1 MIIIKRANGTGTI
14 CKLAGNR
21 RRPYAVKITLGY
33 TEEGRLQYKYLSY
46 HRTRTEAEKALNR
59 YVEDPYTMS
68 KYTLKEL
75 FEEYIEIQ
83 EQQNKADSTI
93 RNHKAAFAHMKPLW
107 DMRMPDID
115 RQELQKFYMKLNVT
129 PSIIGNI
136 RRTMKSLIKY
146 AIKLDIMPLSMLD
159 VHNVL
164 DLTPTKAGVKHEHTL
179 ITKEER
185 AALWKR
191 SDEEFVRVILFYIYT
206 GLRYSELYN
215 LQPEDLYEDHLIIRQ
230 AKTEAG
236 KREVPIA
243 NFIRNLLPLPEI
255 PCYSVFNVEFHAV
268 LPKHKPHDTRHTF
281 VTMLTELDTDQ
292 RVIQSIVGHARK
304 RSVTEIYTHIT
315 LEKKLEAV
323 NALEQSEFPKGKKR
337 RKKMRDL

>member
-21 RRPYAVKITLGY
+21 RRPYAVKVTTGY
-33 TEEGRLQYKYLSY
+33 TETGKLQYKYLSY

-59 YVEDPYTMS
+59 YVEDPFTLS
-68 KYTLKEL
+68 KYTLKDL
-75 FEEYIEIQ
+75 YEEFIQ
-83 EQQNKADSTI
+83 LQEKNKAGSTV
-93 RNHKAAFAHMKPLW
+93 RNHNAAFSHLKPLW
-107 DMRMPDID
+107 DVKMADID
-115 RQELQKFYMKLNVT
+115 RQELQRFYAKLDAT
-129 PSIIGNI
+129 PSVIGNI

-185 AALWKR
+185 AALWKHT
-191 SDEEFVRVILFYIYT
+191 DDDFTRVILFYIYT

-215 LQPEDLYEDHLIIRQ
+215 LLPEDLHEDHLIIRQ

-243 NFIRNLLPLPEI
+243 NFIRKLMPLPEI
-255 PCYSVFNVEFHAV
+255 PCYSVFNEAFHDV
-268 LPKHKPHDTRHTF
+268 LPDHKPHDTRHTF
-281 VTMLTELDTDQ
+281 VTMLTEIGTDQ
-292 RVIQSIVGHARK
+292 RVIQSIVGHSRK
-304 RSVTEIYTHIT
+304 KNVTEVYTHIT
-315 LEKKLEAV
+315 LEKKLAAV
-323 NALEQSEFPKGKKR
+323 NALELSEFSKGKKL
-337 RKKMRDL
+337 RKNNA

>member
-1 MIIIKRANGTGTI
+1 MKRANGTGTI

-21 RRPYAVKITLGY
+21 RRPYAVKITTGY
-33 TEEGRLQYKYLSY
+33 TETGKLQYKYLSY

-59 YVEDPYTMS
+59 YVEDPFTLS

-75 FEEYIEIQ
+75 YEEYIQIQ
-83 EQQNKADSTI
+83 EKNKADSTI
-93 RNHKAAFAHMKPLW
+93 RNHNAAFSHMKPLW
-107 DMRMPDID
+107 DIKMTDID
-115 RQELQKFYMKLNVT
+115 RQELQKFYANLDVT

-164 DLTPTKAGVKHEHTL
+164 DLEATKEGVKHEHTL

-185 AALWKR
+185 AALWKHT
-191 SDEEFVRVILFYIYT
+191 DDDFVRVILFYIYT

-215 LQPEDLYEDHLIIRQ
+215 LLPEDLHEDHLIIRQ

-243 NFIRNLLPLPEI
+243 EFVKKLLPLPEI
-255 PCYSVFNVEFHAV
+255 PCYSIFNESFHDV
-268 LPKHKPHDTRHTF
+268 LPDHKPHDTRHTF
-281 VTMLTELDTDQ
+281 VTMLSENGTDQ

-304 RSVTEIYTHIT
+304 KNVTEIYTHIT

-323 NALEQSEFPKGKKR
+323 NALEKIEFSKGKKL
-337 RKKMRDL
+337 RKNNA

>member
-21 RRPYAVKITLGY
+21 RRPYAVKITTGY
-33 TEEGRLQYKYLSY
+33 TETGKLQYKYLSY

-59 YVEDPYTMS
+59 YVEDPFTLS
-68 KYTLKEL
+68 KYTLKDL
-75 FEEYIEIQ
+75 YEEFIQ
-83 EQQNKADSTI
+83 LQEKNKAGSTV
-93 RNHKAAFAHMKPLW
+93 RNHNAAFSHLKPLW
-107 DMRMPDID
+107 DVKMADID
-115 RQELQKFYMKLNVT
+115 RQELQRFYAKLDAT
-129 PSIIGNI
+129 PSVIGNI

-185 AALWKR
+185 AALWKHTD
-191 SDEEFVRVILFYIYT
+191 DEFTRVILFYIYT

-215 LQPEDLYEDHLIIRQ
+215 LLPEDLHEDHLIIRQ

-243 NFIRNLLPLPEI
+243 NFIRDLMPLPEI
-255 PCYSVFNVEFHAV
+255 PCYSVFNEAFHDV
-268 LPKHKPHDTRHTF
+268 LPDHKPHDTRHTF
-281 VTMLTELDTDQ
+281 VTMLTEVGTDQ
-292 RVIQSIVGHARK
+292 RVIQSIVGHSRK
-304 RSVTEIYTHIT
+304 KNVTEVYTHIT
-315 LEKKLEAV
+315 LEKKLSAV
-323 NALEQSEFPKGKKR
+323 NALELSEFSKGKKR
-337 RKKMRDL
+337 NK

>member
-21 RRPYAVKITLGY
+21 RRPYAVKVTTGY
-33 TEEGRLQYKYLSY
+33 TETGKLQYKYLSY

-59 YVEDPYTMS
+59 YVEDPFTLS
-68 KYTLKEL
+68 KYTLKDL
-75 FEEYIEIQ
+75 YEEFIQ
-83 EQQNKADSTI
+83 LQEKNKAGSTV
-93 RNHKAAFAHMKPLW
+93 RNHNAAFSHLKPLW
-107 DMRMPDID
+107 DVKMADID
-115 RQELQKFYMKLNVT
+115 RQELQRFYAKLDAT
-129 PSIIGNI
+129 PSVIGNI

-164 DLTPTKAGVKHEHTL
+164 DLTPTKAGIKHEHTL

-185 AALWKR
+185 AALWKHT
-191 SDEEFVRVILFYIYT
+191 DDDFTRVILFYIYT

-215 LQPEDLYEDHLIIRQ
+215 LLPEDLHEDHLIIRQ

-243 NFIRNLLPLPEI
+243 NFIRKLMPLPEI
-255 PCYSVFNVEFHAV
+255 PCYSVFNEAFHDV
-268 LPKHKPHDTRHTF
+268 LPDHKPHDTRHTF
-281 VTMLTELDTDQ
+281 VTMLTEIGTDQ
-292 RVIQSIVGHARK
+292 RVIQSIVGHSRK
-304 RSVTEIYTHIT
+304 KNVTEVYTHIT
-315 LEKKLEAV
+315 LEKKLAAV
-323 NALEQSEFPKGKKR
+323 NALELSEFSKGKKS
-337 RKKMRDL
+337 RKNNA